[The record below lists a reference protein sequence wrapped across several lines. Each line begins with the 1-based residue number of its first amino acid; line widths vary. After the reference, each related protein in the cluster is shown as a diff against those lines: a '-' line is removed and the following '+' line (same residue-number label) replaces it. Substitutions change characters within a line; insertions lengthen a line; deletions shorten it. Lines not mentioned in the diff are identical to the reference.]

1 MHSCA
6 GQAFSVVAGG
16 RTATAAGFVPDDSDL
31 GGRIVLDFGPFDW
44 VEEAEPVIGHPHDPF
59 KRIDVLASGRHVVVS
74 YGGEVLADSR
84 RPMALFETY
93 LPTRWYLPADDVRLE
108 VGNKLSFMGIFQNI
122 IVQQLPVSVFKM
134 AIVNHWQGQG
144 SYLSEVRILT
154 PDRQQAVVVSQ
165 PTPFEIASGGYADNI
180 SFFVNITFPVSGR
193 YVVQTLID
201 SNLFQEQMLFVS
213 DVGEAELVG
222 ASEAVN

>member
-1 MHSCA
+1 MS
-6 GQAFSVVAGG
+6 
-16 RTATAAGFVPDDSDL
+16 TT
-31 GGRIVLDFGPFDW
+31 
-44 VEEAEPVIGHPHDPF
+44 EPTE
-59 KRIDVLASGRHVVVS
+59 KNLKLL
-74 YGGEVLADSR
+74 YT
-84 RPMALFETY
+84 LFC
-93 LPTRWYLPADDVRLE
+93 DDVRLE

-180 SFFVNITFPVSGR
+180 SFFVNVTFPVSGR

-201 SNLFQEQMLFVS
+201 SNLFEEQMLFVS

-222 ASEAVN
+222 ASE